1 MLDKQA
7 EESILELNIKGKRA
21 QLIIKNA
28 TLENDFKGISKNSNI
43 DDNAFKN
50 LTINDIFK
58 IDFNEKK
65 TNDDLEILLKD
76 QFNKAKKDI
85 QSRREDKVN
94 KIERGDELL
103 PGVMKMVKVFVAMKR
118 KLQLW

>member
-7 EESILELNIKGKRA
+7 EESILELNIRSRA

-58 IDFNEKK
+58 IDFNEKWVHLRKSNTESIIRIYSEAK
-65 TNDDLEILLKD
+65 TKKIANELSLNFLNEIRCLT
-76 QFNKAKKDI
+76 
-85 QSRREDKVN
+85 
-94 KIERGDELL
+94 
-103 PGVMKMVKVFVAMKR
+103 
-118 KLQLW
+118 